1 MSADQSAAGGIRVR
15 AESPRDR
22 SGVRDV
28 LVGAFPTPAEADL
41 VDSLRGRTQPQIALV
56 AEQGAGRV
64 VGHVLFTPVEILP
77 DSGPSQVLGLAP
89 LAVAPGFQR
98 RGVGAALV
106 EAGLAACRAAGA
118 RAVVVLGHPAYYPRF
133 GFRPAWDLGLYY
145 VMRGPNPAFRV
156 RELEPGALRGRAGE
170 VRYHAAFAAL

>member
-1 MSADQSAAGGIRVR
+1 MSAERSAAAGIRVR

-28 LVGAFPTPAEADL
+28 LVGAFPTAAEADL
-41 VDSLRGRTQPQIALV
+41 VDGLRGRTQPQIALV
-56 AEQGAGRV
+56 AEQRGRV

-77 DSGPSQVLGLAP
+77 ASGPLHVLGLAP
-89 LAVAPGFQR
+89 LAVAPQLQR

-106 EAGLAACRAAGA
+106 GAGVAACRVAGA

-145 VMRGPNPAFRV
+145 VTRCPNPAFLV